1 VRRGPAVIAQAQDGD
16 LTSPQW
22 SVTPALAEKTF
33 GRPAR
38 IYHFQ
43 GYTIMVWHTNLL
55 PHLGRAV
62 P

>member
-1 VRRGPAVIAQAQDGD
+1 MVGH
-16 LTSPQW
+16 
-22 SVTPALAEKTF
+22 PALAEKTF

-43 GYTIMVWHTNLL
+43 GYTIMVWRKNLL